1 MPVYTYILISTKNDS
16 LFFVKKLKFFA
27 VHSPAQP
34 DNTGIYTPHLSDKN
48 HGLYEIITMI

>member
-16 LFFVKKLKFFA
+16 LFFVKKLIA

>member
-1 MPVYTYILISTKNDS
+1 MPIYTYTCILISTKNDS
-16 LFFVKKLKFFA
+16 LFFVKKLIA

-34 DNTGIYTPHLSDKN
+34 DNTGIYTLVETDKN